1 MQQDRDFPLHARVL
15 HKHIETTLKTTKLLQ
30 LMAAIGFAASAAS
43 SQAADFSE
51 NIIGFR
57 TGSTFSEPATG
68 NGNISKNIYSF
79 THVSGDKLGKN
90 LVVAEVL
97 DSTKNET
104 ASGGSGNATEF
115 YGLYR
120 RTFSFGKMTG
130 KPVTFGPVK
139 DVNLVG
145 RLDFQTKNITFAP
158 RSRKMIVGASVDFA
172 VPKGFVE
179 SGIYLFNES
188 NHYYVFQGPVL
199 GAKTGDVRFKST
211 YMLDTSWLIP
221 FNVGTPAK
229 WMGSLTYVGA
239 KGKDGLG
246 NDTKAETRLFTSVMF
261 DVGTNSGFAVGVGLE
276 AWRNK
281 YGNNPATT
289 PAPSGTSQNTLMLMA
304 EYKF

>member
-1 MQQDRDFPLHARVL
+1 M
-15 HKHIETTLKTTKLLQ
+15 KTKKLTAL
-30 LMAAIGFAASAAS
+30 LAAVGLATFALSGY
-43 SQAADFSE
+43 AADFSE

-57 TGSTFSEPATG
+57 TGNTFSEPATG

-79 THVSGDKLGKN
+79 THISGDKLGKN

-97 DSTKNET
+97 ESTKNET
-104 ASGGSGNATEF
+104 ANGGSGGATEF
-115 YGLYR
+115 YGIYR
-120 RTFSFGKMTG
+120 RTFSFTKMTG
-130 KPVTFGPVK
+130 SPVGFGPVK

-145 RLDFQTKNITFAP
+145 RIDFQTKNITFAP
-158 RSRKMIVGASVDFA
+158 RSKKLITGLSFDFA

-188 NHYYVFQGPVL
+188 NHYFVSRGPFL
-199 GAKTGDVRFKST
+199 PPLTGDVNFKNT
-211 YMLDTSWLIP
+211 YMLDTTWLIP

-229 WMGSLTYVGA
+229 WTGSLTYVGA

-246 NDTKAETRLFTSVMF
+246 NNTKAETRLFTSVMF
-261 DVGTNSGFAVGVGLE
+261 DVGTNTGFAVGVGLE

-289 PAPSGTSQNTLMLMA
+289 PAPSGTSQNTALLLA

>member
-1 MQQDRDFPLHARVL
+1 MKKKQLTQ
-15 HKHIETTLKTTKLLQ
+15 LLV
-30 LMAAIGFAASAAS
+30 AAGSLTFAAVGH
-43 SQAADFSE
+43 AADFSE

-115 YGLYR
+115 YGIYR
-120 RTFSFGKMTG
+120 RTFSFAKMTG
-130 KPVTFGPVK
+130 KSVSFGPVK

-179 SGIYLFNES
+179 SGVYLFNES
-188 NHYYVFQGPVL
+188 NHYYVSQGPVL
-199 GAKTGDVRFKST
+199 GIKTGDIRFKNT

-229 WMGSLTYVGA
+229 WTGSLTYVGA

-246 NDTKAETRLFTSVMF
+246 NDTKAETRFFTSIMF
-261 DVGTNSGFAVGVGLE
+261 DIGTNTGFAVGVGLE

-289 PAPSGTSQNTLMLMA
+289 PAPSGTSQNTALLLA

>member
-1 MQQDRDFPLHARVL
+1 MKTKQLTQLLAAAGAV
-15 HKHIETTLKTTKLLQ
+15 TLSV
-30 LMAAIGFAASAAS
+30 GSH
-43 SQAADFSE
+43 AADFSE

-97 DSTKNET
+97 DSTKNEA

-115 YGLYR
+115 YGIYR
-120 RTFSFGKMTG
+120 RTFSFAKMTG
-130 KPVTFGPVK
+130 KPITFGPIK

-188 NHYYVFQGPVL
+188 NHYFVSRGPVL
-199 GAKTGDVRFKST
+199 APLTGDVRFNST

-229 WMGSLTYVGA
+229 WTGSLTYVGA

-261 DVGTNSGFAVGVGLE
+261 DIGTNTGFAVGVGLE

-281 YGNNPATT
+281 FGNSPATT
-289 PAPSGTSQNTLMLMA
+289 PAPSGTSQNTVLLLA